1 MAICTLTIRFS
12 DDIAAR
18 LEGPQLRDPKDEMVL
33 ETTMNGQADALVTF
47 NVADFRDAMTRF
59 SPRRDDAFGISW
71 RTGENVMSNFA
82 LRMPE
87 SLHAYAKKLAQQDN
101 TSLNQFIVMAVAEKV
116 SALNTEAFFQGT
128 RCAWHCGALFGN
140 NEEGPGQSAT
150 ARRRALGAVKGSNA
164 LQFGGRAW
172 SAVAGPASSI
182 DVSPRDG
189 EEFIFLRL

>member
-1 MAICTLTIRFS
+1 MTIRFS

-82 LRMPE
+82 LRLPE
-87 SLHAYAKKLAQQDN
+87 SLHAYAKKLAQEGN

-116 SALNTEAFFQGT
+116 SALNTEAFFKERAARGT
-128 RCAWHCGALFGN
+128 AERFLEIMKKVPDNPPQPGDERSAL
-140 NEEGPGQSAT
+140 
-150 ARRRALGAVKGSNA
+150 
-164 LQFGGRAW
+164 
-172 SAVAGPASSI
+172 
-182 DVSPRDG
+182 
-189 EEFIFLRL
+189 